1 MVKISVILPVYNEEG
16 NLQILYDKI
25 KDVMIK
31 TPYTY
36 EILFVLDPCTDN
48 SEKVV
53 ENIMKNDANVKLIS
67 FTRNFGKEAAL
78 ISGINFSTGDAV
90 ITMDTDLQH
99 PPELIDELIKMWQ
112 QGFDVVNALRIDTN
126 QKNYFKKIT
135 SKYFYKIFSYI
146 SDIKL
151 KEGSADFR
159 LLDKKVVK
167 SINELH
173 ENDIFLRGM
182 VPWFGYSQT
191 SISYLCHDRLSGETK
206 FNISKLIK
214 LALSGIFSF
223 SLVPLRLVTYMGFI
237 VSIFSF
243 FYMIVILYT
252 VLFLRSAFSGYASII
267 ISVLFLGGIQL
278 IAIGVLGE
286 YIGKILLEAKQR
298 PRYVIK
304 YKKGW

>member
-1 MVKISVILPVYNEEG
+1 MVKISVVLPGYNEEG
-16 NLQILYDKI
+16 NIQILYDKI
-25 KDVMIK
+25 KDVITK
-31 TPYTY
+31 TPYAY
-36 EILFVLDPCTDN
+36 EILFVFDPCTDN
-48 SEKVV
+48 SEEVIEK
-53 ENIMKNDANVKLIS
+53 IMNNDANVKLIS

-78 ISGINFSTGDAV
+78 IAGINFSTGDAV

-99 PPELIDELIKMWQ
+99 PPELIDDLIKKWQ
-112 QGFDVVNALRIDTN
+112 QGFDVVNALRIDSD

-146 SDIKL
+146 SDVKL
-151 KEGSADFR
+151 ESGSADFR
-159 LLDKKVVK
+159 LLDRKVIE
-167 SINELH
+167 SINQLH
-173 ENDIFLRGM
+173 ENDIFLRGI
-182 VPWFGYSQT
+182 VPWLGYSNT
-191 SISYLCHDRLSGETK
+191 SISYHPNERLSGETK

-214 LALSGIFSF
+214 SALSGIFSF
-223 SLVPLRLVTYMGFI
+223 SIVPLRIVTYIGFI

-243 FYMIVILYT
+243 LYMIVILYT
-252 VLFLRSAFSGYASII
+252 VLFLKAAFSGYASII
-267 ISVLFLGGIQL
+267 LSVLFLGGIQL